1 MEKIK
6 KVIIIFQR
14 NKTPGDDGLPVEFY
28 EVFLDLLG
36 GNLLDCYNEAFHE
49 NHLSILQRR

>member
-1 MEKIK
+1 MEEIK